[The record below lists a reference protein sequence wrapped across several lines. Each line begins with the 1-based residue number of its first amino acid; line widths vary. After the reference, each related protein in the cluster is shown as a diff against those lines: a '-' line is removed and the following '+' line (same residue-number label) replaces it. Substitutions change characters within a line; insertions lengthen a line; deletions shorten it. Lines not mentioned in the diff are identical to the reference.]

1 MCLNNDIWSYI
12 SDICVN
18 VHEKEQIIK
27 QSIAKYHCQAQ
38 HKFQFNLADLA
49 SIAFD
54 LESTKYITEET
65 DITWEF
71 LII

>member
-1 MCLNNDIWSYI
+1 MLTKKNKSY
-12 SDICVN
+12 
-18 VHEKEQIIK
+18 K

-49 SIAFD
+49 SIAFH
-54 LESTKYITEET
+54 LESTKYVTEET
-65 DITWEF
+65 DITLEC